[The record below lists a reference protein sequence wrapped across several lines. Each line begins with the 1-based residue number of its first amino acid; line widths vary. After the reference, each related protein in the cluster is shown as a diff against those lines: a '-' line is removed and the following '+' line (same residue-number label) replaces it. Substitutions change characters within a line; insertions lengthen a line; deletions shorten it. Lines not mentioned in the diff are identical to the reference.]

1 MTIFFMCFSYS
12 THRFVIE
19 FRRLETTFCFHFLKS
34 ASVFNTYGS
43 ELVVPELQASQKTTL
58 SVLSINDIE
67 CLSAS
72 PLYSRQYTSVQKDGS
87 EFTSDLKRFKT
98 GISYLWCKV
107 LWELSHAADFSF
119 SSPPDFFRLIT
130 FQFMVI
136 SH

>member
-1 MTIFFMCFSYS
+1 MFFLFYSQICDRIQATGNYILLSLFKICFRIQY
-12 THRFVIE
+12 IW
-19 FRRLETTFCFHFLKS
+19 K
-34 ASVFNTYGS
+34 
-43 ELVVPELQASQKTTL
+43 LVVPELQASQKSIL